1 MGIKVLIPQMIAQEG
16 MEYLI
21 DHGFEIKIGSG
32 AEEEDLIRD
41 IADCDAVLLR
51 TAAMTEKVMKA
62 GKKLKIVARHGAGY
76 NNVDIKAASRL
87 GIAVTNT
94 PDATTTSVA
103 EYTIGAMLAVT
114 KRLFPC
120 SEQMKNGNFLFKNS
134 NKGMELK
141 GKTLGII
148 GFGRIGRQTA
158 QIAHDGLSMKIAA
171 YLNQPSFDIP
181 EYVKILSWEQLFRE
195 CDVISLHVPATAETI
210 GFVGEKEFAWMKE
223 SAYFIN
229 CSRGEVV
236 KEGELIHALE
246 AGSIAGAFVDV
257 FETEPP
263 LSTNPLLHMPNTAV
277 TPHMASNT
285 EDCMA
290 AIAVQAAEQIK
301 HFFHGGG
308 PLWRVND

>member
-1 MGIKVLIPQMIAQEG
+1 MGMKVLLPQMIAQEG

-21 DHGFEIKIGSG
+21 NHGFELKIGSG
-32 AEEEDLIRD
+32 AAEEDLIRD
-41 IADCDAVLLR
+41 ISDCDAVLLR
-51 TAAMTEKVMKA
+51 TAAMTERVMEA

-76 NNVDIKAASRL
+76 NNVDVKAATGL
-87 GIAVTNT
+87 GIVVTNT

-103 EYTIGAMLAVT
+103 EYTVGAMLAVT

-148 GFGRIGRQTA
+148 GFGRIGRLTA
-158 QIAHDGLSMKIAA
+158 QMAHDGLSMKIAA
-171 YLNQPSFDIP
+171 YLNHPMNYMP

-195 CDVISLHVPATAETI
+195 CDVISLHVPATAQTI
-210 GFVGEKEFAWMKE
+210 GFVGEKEFSWMKG

-236 KEGELIHALE
+236 NERELIRALE

-263 LSTNPLLHMPNTAV
+263 ISENPLLHMPNTAV

-285 EDCMA
+285 EECMV
-290 AIAVQAAEQIK
+290 AIAVQAAEQIDR
-301 HFFHGGG
+301 FFQGGG
-308 PLWRVND
+308 PLWSVN